1 MAFVHLR
8 LHSEYSIADG
18 IVRLKDAVAAAA
30 QDNQPALALTDLN
43 NTFGFI
49 KFYKAARA
57 KGVKPVLGTDVFITN
72 EAERDRPYRALL
84 LIQNEAGYK
93 NLCELLSRAY
103 LTNSYKDRAEVRFE
117 WFAEF
122 AGGLLCLSG
131 ASTGEVGQ
139 CLLTGSEQSMAL
151 ARQAAQ
157 RYAQVFGDRFYL
169 EVQRVGSADDER
181 LLRQTVALALQT
193 KLVLVATHPVQFLKP
208 EDYRSHEARVCIA
221 QGDTLANPKRQR
233 LFTEEQYLKS
243 SQEMAELFHDLPVA
257 LENTLAIAQRC
268 NFIMNLGTPQL
279 PNFPTPHGE
288 SLEDYLRLT
297 SREGLVKRLVQRY
310 PEAALREERRP
321 SYEARLELECD
332 TIIQMGF
339 PGYFLIV
346 ADFINWA
353 KNDGVPV
360 GPGRGSGAGS
370 LVAYSLGITDLD
382 PLPYNLLF
390 ERFLNPERVS
400 MPDFDIDFCQEKRQR
415 VIDYVRERYG
425 RDAVSQIVTFGTMA
439 SRAVIRDAGRVL
451 DLPYNLCDQLSKLIP
466 VVQAKP
472 LSLEEARKKEP
483 ILAEREKKE
492 DEVRELLAVARPLE
506 DLVRN
511 VGMHA
516 GGVLI
521 APGRLTDFC
530 PLYQAPGA
538 KADEGVVSMYDKDD
552 VEAAGLVKFDF
563 LGLKNLTIIQAAVD
577 TINAL
582 YKGALPHWVE
592 ICVRSPSPTMVLSS
606 AVNDSPGAA
615 TQPADVRPVAPRDTL
630 SLEDLNGFNDSAAYQ
645 ILKDAN
651 TTGIFQVESAGMRR
665 YLVKLAP
672 DQFEDIIAM
681 LALYRPG
688 PLNSGMVDDFILRKR
703 GQQAIDYFHPDL
715 KDCLAPTYGVIVY
728 QEQVMQI
735 AQIIAGY
742 SLGGADLLRRAMGK
756 KKAEEM
762 AQQRS
767 IFVEGAL
774 KKGHTEKLATQLFD
788 LMEKFAEYGFNKS
801 HTAAYAVITYQ
812 TAWLKAHY
820 PAEFMA
826 ATLSADMDDT
836 DKVAFLVADAR
847 ANGLAVLP
855 PDINASAYRFEPVV
869 ACELANAEEDFHSSR
884 EKITRSDQKSSPSPD
899 GRALDARG
907 LGVEVGDVGRERE
920 FDPSREKITRSA
932 PTRDSRSGDISPSN
946 KKSRSIR
953 YGLGAIRGVGESAV
967 MNILKAREE
976 GPFTDL
982 FNFCTRVDRKL
993 VNKRAME
1000 ALVKSGALD
1009 ALHPQ
1014 GRQGRAQLVAGIAL
1028 AVQAADIAEAQA
1040 HQGGLFD
1047 DFADPVSSGSGSG
1060 ATGTALGLPDATP
1073 FTIRETLLEEKLALG
1088 YCFSGS
1094 LFDDVRDELQR
1105 FAPNTLARLLPSRDP
1120 VWIAG
1125 VVLDSRAQTTR
1136 RGMMRLVT
1144 IDDGTGRLDI
1154 TVFNEIYEQ
1163 RKSVLKNDEPL
1174 LVCARIEN
1182 DEFSGGLR
1190 GAATEILTIT
1200 EARLRYAKGIAIELE
1215 SDAFKDQRLFN
1226 AFLQELMQTLAPEL
1240 VSNSAGSGASQANAT
1255 GAKNGAATEDASAR
1269 PSGAMPTAPVFI
1281 SIEGEQEV
1289 CTLALGRTY
1298 AVTPSPDQLQ
1308 RLAQLPG
1315 ARSAALVY

>member
-193 KLVLVATHPVQFLKP
+193 KLVLVATNPVQFLKP

-257 LENTLAIAQRC
+257 LESTLAIAQRC

-688 PLNSGMVDDFILRKR
+688 PLNSCMVDYFILRKR

-869 ACELANAEEDFHSSR
+869 ACELANAEEDFHFSR

-932 PTRDSRSGDISPSN
+932 PTRDSRSGDSSLSN

-1240 VSNSAGSGASQANAT
+1240 VSNSSGSGVSQANAT

>member
-30 QDNQPALALTDLN
+30 NDNQPALALTDLN

-57 KGVKPVLGTDVFITN
+57 KGVKPILGTDVFITN
-72 EAERDRPYRALL
+72 EADRDRPYRALL

-151 ARQAAQ
+151 AGQAAQ

-169 EVQRVGSADDER
+169 EVQRVGSSDDER
-181 LLRQTVALALQT
+181 LLRQTVALALQA

-297 SREGLVKRLVQRY
+297 SREGLVKRLAQRY

-321 SYEARLELECD
+321 GYEARLELECD

-353 KNDGVPV
+353 KNNGVPV

-582 YKGALPHWVE
+582 YKGALPHWGEVADAVGRAADSQVE
-592 ICVRSPSPTMVLSS
+592 E
-606 AVNDSPGAA
+606 AA
-615 TQPADVRPVAPRDTL
+615 QGVL
-630 SLEDLNGFNDSAAYQ
+630 SLEDLNGFNDPAAYQ

-767 IFVEGAL
+767 IFLEGAL

-869 ACELANAEEDFHSSR
+869 TPPSSEGEDFHSSP
-884 EKITRSDQKSSPSPD
+884 EKSTRSDQKSSPPSDIRVP
-899 GRALDARG
+899 GSQG
-907 LGVEVGDVGRERE
+907 LGVEVGAERVIS
-920 FDPSREKITRSA
+920 SREGSSLPA
-932 PTRDSRSGDISPSN
+932 SPR
-946 KKSRSIR
+946 KKAHSIR

-982 FNFCTRVDRKL
+982 FNFCTRIDRKL

-1060 ATGTALGLPDATP
+1060 ATGTALGLPDATA

-1125 VVLDSRAQTTR
+1125 VVVDSRGQMTR

-1200 EARLRYAKGIAIELE
+1200 EARLRHAKGIAIELE
-1215 SDAFKDQRLFN
+1215 SGSFKDQRLFN
-1226 AFLQELMQTLAPEL
+1226 AFLQELTQTLAPEL
-1240 VSNSAGSGASQANAT
+1240 VSNSAGSGALQANAT

-1269 PSGAMPTAPVFI
+1269 PAGAMPTAPVFI

-1289 CTLALGRTY
+1289 CTLALGRAY
-1298 AVTPSPDQLQ
+1298 SVTPSPDQLQ